1 MKNEIKVSNIN
12 PDAQRFNGVH
22 RKGKHFYKEYRSL
35 VIHKNQIESPVI
47 LRLYGTNSASYCAIW
62 ARLKDG
68 ETSGTGRA
76 SGYGWNRESGAAD
89 EAIKA
94 SGITLTRSISGTGE
108 IYEAVEAITRHIH
121 PRSKSI
127 KIITANP

>member
-1 MKNEIKVSNIN
+1 MKTIKVTNIN
-12 PDAQRFNGVH
+12 PDAERFNGTH
-22 RKGKHFYKEYRSL
+22 RKENHFYKEYRSL
-35 VIHKNQIESPVI
+35 VIHKNEIKSPVI

-62 ARLKDG
+62 VRLKDG
-68 ETSGTGRA
+68 EISGTGTA
-76 SGYGWNRESGAAD
+76 SGYGWNRESGAAG

-94 SGITLTRSISGTGE
+94 SGITLSRSIFGTGE
-108 IYEAVEAITRHIH
+108 IYQAVEAITKHIY